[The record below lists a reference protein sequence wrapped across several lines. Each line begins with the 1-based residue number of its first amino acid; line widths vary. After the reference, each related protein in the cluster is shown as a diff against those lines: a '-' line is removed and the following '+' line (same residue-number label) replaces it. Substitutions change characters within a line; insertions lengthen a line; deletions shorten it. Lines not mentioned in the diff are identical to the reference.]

1 MIYFDNNSTTRVFEN
16 TVDAMRP
23 FLTENFAN
31 PASAIAQFR
40 GIGKVICAQKAS
52 LSRALGADEA
62 DQFVITSGATES
74 NNLAL
79 LGAARANPRR
89 RHVVISAI
97 EHPSV
102 MEVSERLRTD
112 GYRLST
118 LPVSRDGVVDTNALS
133 GLLCPDTLLVSVML
147 ANNETGVIQPL
158 GSLAADVKKHDPEIL
173 VHGDATQAV
182 GKIPIDLS
190 GELAD
195 IDLLSLSAHKFH
207 GPKGTGA
214 LFVRDAGAIA
224 PILHGGGQ
232 QNGLRSG
239 TENPAG
245 VVGMVTALLR
255 LLGVSAAY
263 ADVEHLRNRLEASIL
278 ALHPDAFVL
287 GASARRLPTTVNVCL
302 PGIDAED
309 FVDRM
314 AARNVAISAGSACS
328 YGARKPSH
336 VALAHGLTYEQ
347 AKCCIRL
354 SLSIE
359 STGQEVELFLRA
371 FAEASGCVPPR
382 SNPRRETA

>member
-1 MIYFDNNSTTRVFEN
+1 MIYFDNNSTTRVFES

-23 FLTENFAN
+23 YLTENFAN
-31 PASAIAQFR
+31 PASAIAQFG
-40 GIGKVICAQKAS
+40 GIPKIIRSQKVRLSGALCA
-52 LSRALGADEA
+52 DDA

-79 LGAARANPRR
+79 LGAAKANPHR
-89 RHVVISAI
+89 RHIVISAI

-102 MEVSERLRTD
+102 MEVVDHLRTN
-112 GYRLST
+112 GYRLSI
-118 LPVSRDGVVDTNALS
+118 LRVSRDGVVDTNALS

-158 GSLAADVKKHDPEIL
+158 GCLAGVVKKYDFEIL
-173 VHGDATQAV
+173 VHTDATQAV

-214 LFVRDAGAIA
+214 LFVRDADTIA

-232 QNGLRSG
+232 QRGLRAG

-245 VVGMVTALLR
+245 VVGMVTALFR
-255 LLGVSAAY
+255 LLPLSTTFAE
-263 ADVEHLRNRLEASIL
+263 VEHLRNRLQAGIL
-278 ALHPDAFVL
+278 ALYPDAFVL
-287 GASARRLPTTVNVCL
+287 GASAARLPTTLNVCL
-302 PGIDAED
+302 PSIDAEE

-328 YGARKPSH
+328 YGARKPSY
-336 VALAHGLTYEQ
+336 VALAHGLSYEQ
-347 AKCCIRL
+347 AERCVRL
-354 SLSIE
+354 SLSVE
-359 STGQEVELFLRA
+359 STNEEVGAFLRIFTEVTHCA
-371 FAEASGCVPPR
+371 TPR
-382 SNPRRETA
+382 DHRRETA